1 MNHEMN
7 LSDVERWRQ
16 ATSRRTDFSQPEV
29 ERWNRSRHGR
39 VTTTVR
45 GSHVDIN
52 VRLYRWAGYLWPFIL
67 VAAGVGLLFIIGRIL
82 ESIITGRAQ
91 QVLDAISKA
100 SQ

>member
-1 MNHEMN
+1 MN

-16 ATSRRTDFSQPEV
+16 GTSQRTDFSKPEV
-29 ERWNRSRHGR
+29 ERWNRSRHGS

-52 VRLYRWAGYLWPFIL
+52 VRLYRWAGYLWPIL
-67 VAAGVGLLFIIGRIL
+67 LTGAAVGLLFIISRIL
-82 ESIITGRAQ
+82 MAIVTGRAQ
-91 QVLDAISKA
+91 QILDGISKA